1 MLCVSFLQPKSSS
14 FDMLLW
20 LSPASALIL
29 PISLGAQCNW
39 FPCDYP
45 VVRNA
50 WQVLLVHR
58 WPIVFFFLRSMIITS
73 HSPMDRPPRLH
84 LNHRIYIL
92 LLWQHCILTTSLPG
106 LNFFLDL
113 LSLLVIIW
121 LCFSACHLLFIF
133 CSKFV
138 LYVSTKLLKNDMF
151 Y

>member
-1 MLCVSFLQPKSSS
+1 M
-14 FDMLLW
+14 
-20 LSPASALIL
+20 A
-29 PISLGAQCNW
+29 
-39 FPCDYP
+39 FPCISANSAYLTWCP
-45 VVRNA
+45 MQLIPLRLSGGA
-50 WQVLLVHR
+50 KRLTSSLVHR